1 MSGTKEVL
9 LRNTG
14 HYALIDEEDFEKVNS
29 FSPWYE
35 NDQGYAIKKTRRGG
49 KNISIRMHTLIND
62 TPKGLVTDHINGN
75 RLDNRK
81 ENLRSVGQMINTW
94 NVEHIGRK
102 HEVYDLPKGVS
113 YDKSKGQYVGTKT
126 IRRRFDT
133 LDEALKFVN
142 KSERKIYERD
152 S

>member
-1 MSGTKEVL
+1 MSGTKEIL

-14 HYALIDEEDFEKVNS
+14 HYAIVDEEDFEKVNS

-35 NDQGYAIKKTRRGG
+35 NDQGYAIKKTRIRG
-49 KNISIRMHTLIND
+49 KNISIRMHSLVNN

-81 ENLRSVGQMINTW
+81 KNLRSVGQMVNVWNT
-94 NVEHIGRK
+94 EKMGRD
-102 HEVYDLPKGVS
+102 HYVYDLPKGVS
-113 YDKSKGQYVGTKT
+113 FDKERNKYIAVKT
-126 IRRRFDT
+126 IRRRFNT
-133 LDEALKFVN
+133 LEEAINFTN
-142 KSERKIYERD
+142 KSERNIYERK

>member
-1 MSGTKEVL
+1 MSGTKKVL

-14 HYALIDEEDFEKVNS
+14 HYAIVDEEDFEKVNS

-35 NDQGYAIKKTRRGG
+35 NDQGYAIKKTRRGS
-49 KNISIRMHTLIND
+49 KNISIRMHALINN
-62 TPKGLVTDHINGN
+62 TPKGLVTDHINGD

-81 ENLRSVGQMINTW
+81 ENLRSVGQMINVW
-94 NVEHIGRK
+94 NAECIGRK
-102 HEVYDLPKGVS
+102 HEVYDLPRGVS
-113 YDKSKGQYVGTKT
+113 YDKSRGQYVGTKT

-133 LDEALKFVN
+133 LARALEFVN